1 MTRLPFILAVLLAAP
16 LVHAQRAETVTLSAE
31 AITIRA
37 DGPETPVALSAET
50 VEFEAP
56 HQTDTE
62 SIDALVA
69 AMYDVL
75 SGPSDQPRDWDRF
88 RSLFA
93 EGGRMVPMT
102 PDASGGWRPDI
113 RSLDHYIE
121 GFDQI
126 LAEHPAFQGKGFYES
141 EAARRVEEYGT
152 IAVVWSTYEGRFSES
167 DERPFMRG
175 VNTLDLVRVGDE
187 WRVLQVLW
195 QQETPQM
202 PLPDEYLETPEDD

>member
-1 MTRLPFILAVLLAAP
+1 MARSFLLLAVLLAAP
-16 LVHAQRAETVTLSAE
+16 LARAQ
-31 AITIRA
+31 
-37 DGPETPVALSAET
+37 D
-50 VEFEAP
+50 AP
-56 HQTDTE
+56 GGDTA
-62 SIDALVA
+62 SIDAVVA

-102 PDASGGWRPDI
+102 PDARTGWRPDV
-113 RSLDHYIE
+113 RSLDTYIE

-126 LAEHPAFQGKGFYES
+126 LNEHPLFQGKGFYES

-152 IAVVWSTYEGRFSES
+152 IAVVWSTYEGRFAPD
-167 DERPFMRG
+167 DEDPFLRG

-187 WRVLQVLW
+187 WKVLQVLW

-202 PLPDEYLETPEDD
+202 PLPDEYLTTPEDD

>member
-1 MTRLPFILAVLLAAP
+1 MTRLSLLLAVLLAAP
-16 LVHAQRAETVTLSAE
+16 LARAQDAS
-31 AITIRA
+31 
-37 DGPETPVALSAET
+37 GG
-50 VEFEAP
+50 
-56 HQTDTE
+56 DTA
-62 SIDALVA
+62 SIDAVMS

-93 EGGRMVPMT
+93 EGGRMVPMQPG
-102 PDASGGWRPDI
+102 PDGTWSPDV
-113 RSLDHYIE
+113 RSLDDYIE
-121 GFDQI
+121 RFDQI
-126 LAEHPAFQGKGFYES
+126 LAEHPAFQDKGFYES

-167 DERPFMRG
+167 DVRPFMRG

-187 WRVLQVLW
+187 WKVLQVLW

-202 PLPDEYLETPEDD
+202 PLPDEYLTTPEDD